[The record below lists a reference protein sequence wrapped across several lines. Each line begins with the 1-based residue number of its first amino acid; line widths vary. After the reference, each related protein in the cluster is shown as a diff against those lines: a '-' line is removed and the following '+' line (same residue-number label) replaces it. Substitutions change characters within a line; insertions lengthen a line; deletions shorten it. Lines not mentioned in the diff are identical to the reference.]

1 MNIIGDATKAR
12 FIAAFTD
19 NLMAIAL
26 TFALGIPLPENW
38 VVMKVVVLVG
48 GYLGY
53 FIVFEALWSR
63 TPGKY
68 FQGLIVRK
76 LDGRKG
82 DWVSALIR
90 GVTRIVEVNPV
101 FFGGIPA
108 GLLVISSER
117 KQRLGDMLAGT
128 VVVSDKLTWDAEDN
142 AALDVPPESGE

>member
-1 MNIIGDATKAR
+1 MNIVGDASKAR

-19 NLMAIAL
+19 NLLAIAL

-38 VVMKVVVLVG
+38 LAMKVVVLVA

-76 LDGRKG
+76 LDGGKS
-82 DWVSALIR
+82 DWISSVLR
-90 GVTRIVEVNPV
+90 GVMRIIEVNPV
-101 FFGGIPA
+101 LLGGVPA
-108 GLLVISSER
+108 GLIVISSER

-128 VVVSDKLTWDAEDN
+128 VVVSDKLTWDAE
-142 AALDVPPESGE
+142 

>member
-1 MNIIGDATKAR
+1 MKIVGDASKAR
-12 FIAAFTD
+12 FIALFTD
-19 NLMAIAL
+19 NLLATAL

-38 VVMKVVVLVG
+38 VAMKVVVLVA

-76 LDGRKG
+76 LDGRKS
-82 DWVSALIR
+82 DWVSAVVRSVL
-90 GVTRIVEVNPV
+90 RIVEVNPV
-101 FFGGIPA
+101 LLGGIPA
-108 GLLVISSER
+108 GLIVISSER

-142 AALDVPPESGE
+142 NEQT